1 MTDDET
7 KELFAVKVV
16 NKATLDKSRS
26 KKQKL
31 MMEIK
36 VHRSTTHQHICRFHH
51 YFEDADNVY
60 MLLELCT
67 NQTLHDLVKR
77 RGRLHELEV
86 KYYAA

>member
-36 VHRSTTHQHICRFHH
+36 VHRSTTH
-51 YFEDADNVY
+51 
-60 MLLELCT
+60 
-67 NQTLHDLVKR
+67 
-77 RGRLHELEV
+77 
-86 KYYAA
+86 